1 MTKYEFL
8 AALEK
13 ALSGLPEE
21 DIQDRLTFYSEMID
35 DRKEEG
41 ISEEEVISQL
51 GSVEEIARQI
61 ISETP
66 LIKIVKKKMKP
77 KQKLKPWMIVLIVL
91 GSPIW
96 LSLGIAA
103 ISVILSLYVALWSVV
118 VSLWAVFAAFVGVA
132 VGGVASGVGAIVGGQ
147 ALSGVWL
154 IGCGLAC
161 AGLAIFLFFG
171 CAGATKGSAWLGKRV
186 IVWIKNC
193 FVKKEKTD
201 E

>member
-8 AALEK
+8 GALEK

-21 DIQDRLTFYSEMID
+21 DIRDRLTFYGEMID
-35 DRKEEG
+35 DRREEG

-51 GSVEEIARQI
+51 GSVEEIAGQI

-77 KQKLKPWMIVLIVL
+77 KQKIKPWMIVLIVL

-118 VSLWAVFAAFVGVA
+118 ASLWSVFAAFVGVA
-132 VGGVASGVGAIVGGQ
+132 VGGVASGVGVIVGGQ
-147 ALSGVWL
+147 VLSGIWL

-161 AGLAIFLFFG
+161 AGLAIFAFFG
-171 CAGATKGSAWLGKRV
+171 CMATTKGGVWLGKKV
-186 IVWIKNC
+186 VMGIKNC
-193 FVKKEKTD
+193 FVKKEKND